1 MNDFDYEALQKKR
14 IGYGAAHKK
23 GRRKGCTL
31 PSDHLTA
38 AEKKARN
45 GEMKSYH
52 LDLPMTWEDF
62 KTMPKDLQSEYIRSL
77 QSRFDVGLSNISR
90 DLFDLSRTSLAIY
103 MKKNGISYNAPHRG
117 GALDTAVE
125 AVWKQW
131 IEQDAPL
138 VRDDD
143 KEGEQKP
150 QAEAE
155 EILTV
160 CESAE
165 APAEKIAAAP
175 AEEITAAPAEAGFGL
190 DRISVE
196 FHGEFDAENFLRY
209 LSGFRM
215 PSGRVRV
222 HVEVTAE

>member
-1 MNDFDYEALQKKR
+1 MNDFDYEVLQKKR
-14 IGYGAAHKK
+14 IGYGAVHKK

-90 DLFDLSRTSLAIY
+90 DLFRLSRTALVMY
-103 MKKNGISYNAPHRG
+103 MRENGIPYDAPKRG
-117 GALDTAVE
+117 GALNTAVE

-131 IEQDAPL
+131 IEQDVPL
-138 VRDDD
+138 VRAND
-143 KEGEQKP
+143 KDVVQKP
-150 QAEAE
+150 QAETEAE
-155 EILTV
+155 EIPTGY
-160 CESAE
+160 
-165 APAEKIAAAP
+165 APAEGLAEEIAAAP
-175 AEEITAAPAEAGFGL
+175 VEAGFGL

-215 PSGRVRV
+215 PSGRVHV

>member
-1 MNDFDYEALQKKR
+1 MNDFDYEVLQKKR

-90 DLFDLSRTSLAIY
+90 DLFRLSRTTLAVY
-103 MKKNGISYNAPHRG
+103 LRGNGIPYDAPKRG
-117 GALDTAVE
+117 GALTTAVE
-125 AVWKQW
+125 DIWKQW
-131 IEQDAPL
+131 IAQDVPL
-138 VRDDD
+138 VRAND
-143 KEGEQKP
+143 KEGEHKP
-150 QAEAE
+150 RAEAE
-155 EILTV
+155 EIPTV
-160 CESAE
+160 CEPAE
-165 APAEKIAAAP
+165 APVEDI
-175 AEEITAAPAEAGFGL
+175 AEEPAEAGFAL

-196 FHGEFDAENFLRY
+196 FSGEFDAEKFLRY
-209 LSGFRM
+209 LSGFQM
-215 PSGRVRV
+215 PSGRVHV